1 MAIVFSITNTQN
13 GRSTSV
19 TIAPDDAMRI
29 FNAYQIH
36 QRLDPDLT
44 PAQIAHIIV
53 TNWVQYL
60 VSLTQGTEIAATTP
74 TPIGQ
79 TVQG

>member
-19 TIAPDDAMRI
+19 TIAPLDAVRI
-29 FNAYQIH
+29 FNAYQLH

-44 PAQIAHIIV
+44 MAQIAHIIV
-53 TNWVQYL
+53 TNWTDYL
-60 VSLTQGTEIAATTP
+60 ISLTQGTEIASTAP
-74 TPIGQ
+74 TPIGK